1 MNSVK
6 FFQTDSVENL
16 SKGDKLEMELV
27 EEYNITDLL
36 PEELYELS

>member
-1 MNSVK
+1 MN
-6 FFQTDSVENL
+6 NL

>member
-1 MNSVK
+1 VK